1 MLRHWSPLVA
11 KPLQV
16 DDFGLPFDLVVSPFV
31 ATAGRHRLARQLQH
45 LGAVCAV
52 VVPVEL
58 RERAQ
63 DLEPAPREQR
73 QEEDVQEVGGAQLVR
88 ERRDR

>member
-1 MLRHWSPLVA
+1 
-11 KPLQV
+11 
-16 DDFGLPFDLVVSPFV
+16 
-31 ATAGRHRLARQLQH
+31 
-45 LGAVCAV
+45 VCAV